1 MDLVVTHR
9 TADFDALASMVA
21 AEKLYPGARLMFP
34 GTPEAG
40 VRDFMELCQ
49 GVVKVENEKDCR
61 LDDVDRLILVDTRL
75 ASRIGKAAQLI
86 KRGVKVHIYDHHP
99 RTKVDIRADKECSQK
114 VGATVTILLGMIR
127 KQNIKLTP
135 LEATIMALGI
145 YEDTGSLTYL
155 STTRKDIEAVGFL
168 LSRRANLKVV
178 SSYLNRE
185 LSPEQTSLLVTL
197 LNSIETY
204 RLDDVR
210 LMIASTSSEKYIKD
224 LALLTHKLRDIEN
237 PDCIFILVGMP
248 DRVQMVARSRSKGID
263 VGRVANFL
271 GGGGHDLASSA
282 VVKGMGLVE
291 VKEKILNFLERDL
304 RKARRA
310 AVEATSVASEERKVV
325 FQPTLVKRDLNIR
338 IKRFLPAEILNL
350 LKVVGKVADEVGC
363 PAFVVGGF
371 VRDLLLGVRNYDLD
385 IVMEGDIR
393 VFGKALAD
401 GLKAALVI
409 HKKFK
414 TASVVLPDKFKIDI
428 ATARK
433 ELYEYP
439 AALPTVSIGYIRD
452 DLTRRDFTINAMA
465 IKLNKDDFGKL
476 YDFFGGQ
483 NDLKKGQIRVMH
495 HLSFVEDP
503 TRIFRAV
510 RFEQRYNFKIDAY
523 TENLIRAA
531 KDLEMFAKTSGERL
545 REEIVLI
552 LKEESPLK
560 AIKRMDELHEL
571 RFIHPAIR
579 LDKKLVRLLERVGQT
594 IDWFKLSFLK
604 RLPELWLVWLLALI
618 DQLSFDQTLEV
629 LSRFPFR
636 RKDKDNILSSK
647 RVAASIL
654 RNLDLAKPLKP
665 SQVFEL
671 LKGLA
676 DELILFLMALT
687 MTTRAK
693 KRISSYL
700 LDYRKVKL
708 AISGKDLERM
718 GLLPS
723 PKFKRILDRTL
734 YAKVDGKLKTK
745 KDELRFAEK
754 LVKLKRA

>member
-49 GVVKVENEKDCR
+49 GVVKVENEKGCR

-86 KRGVKVHIYDHHP
+86 KKGVRVHIYDHHP
-99 RTKVDIRADKECSQK
+99 RTKVDIRADKECSQE

-204 RLDDVR
+204 RLDGVR

-248 DRVQMVARSRSKGID
+248 DRVQMVARSRSKEID

-291 VKEKILNFLERDL
+291 VKEKILNFLERAL

-310 AVEATSVASEERKVV
+310 AVEATSVVSEERKVV

-371 VRDLLLGVRNYDLD
+371 ARDLLLGVRNYDLD

-401 GLKAALVI
+401 RLKAALVI

-414 TASVVLPDKFKIDI
+414 TARVVLPDKFKIDI

-452 DLTRRDFTINAMA
+452 DLARRDFTINAMA

-604 RLPELWLVWLLALI
+604 MLPELWLVWLLALI

-676 DELILFLMALT
+676 DELILFLMAKSR
-687 MTTRAK
+687 TTRAK

-708 AISGKDLERM
+708 AISGRDLERM

-734 YAKVDGKLKTK
+734 YAKVDGELKTK